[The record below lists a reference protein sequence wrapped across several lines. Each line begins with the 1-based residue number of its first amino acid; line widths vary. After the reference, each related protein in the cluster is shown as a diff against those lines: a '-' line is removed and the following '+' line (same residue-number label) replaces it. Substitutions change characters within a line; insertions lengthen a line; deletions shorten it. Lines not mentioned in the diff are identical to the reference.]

1 MTENQFE
8 LHAIM
13 AIVGVCI
20 PVIGFLIAI
29 VLTMR
34 AKKKRENI
42 IKELYEDKER
52 SNGKGGARGHY

>member
-8 LHAIM
+8 LHAVM
-13 AIVGVCI
+13 AIVGVSL

-34 AKKKRENI
+34 AKKRRENI
-42 IKELYEDKER
+42 IKEIYEEQKER
-52 SNGKGGARGHY
+52 KNGKGH